1 MEIIKNSKELKKGD
15 EVLINLNKGKAKCTV
30 KETKN

>member
-1 MEIIKNSKELKKGD
+1 MAAKLKKGD
-15 EVLINLNKGKAKCTV
+15 EVLISFSKGEAKCTV